1 MKKELNS
8 SALSEDKRVS
18 VIFETDDKQALKDA
32 IEAAGGT
39 VTIEYKT
46 VDMLA
51 ADIPLKTLSD
61 ILSNPHVLHV
71 HKDRLQWPTRRK
83 ESGSDR

>member
-1 MKKELNS
+1 MKKELN

-32 IEAAGGT
+32 IEGAGGT

-51 ADIPLKTLSD
+51 ADIPLKALGD
-61 ILSNPHVLHV
+61 VLANPHVLRV
-71 HKDRLQWPTRRK
+71 HKDRLQWPSNR
-83 ESGSDR
+83 S